1 MCLMT
6 PIPTI
11 HQEFA
16 WIYVILDLM
25 AIKLLLTVYKIV
37 GGLIM
42 ETQLQELVFNI
53 VLKDIL
59 L

>member
-1 MCLMT
+1 M
-6 PIPTI
+6 
-11 HQEFA
+11 
-16 WIYVILDLM
+16 ILDLM
-25 AIKLLLTVYKIV
+25 AIKLLLIVYKIV